1 MRDAVSL
8 EIKTPKK
15 TELNLGNTKIVGGE
29 GENGATFY
37 PDVSPEGII
46 SWTNDK
52 ELPNPTPVNIRGK
65 DGIDGED
72 GQSVYVSK
80 ITQNIVDGEYSSV
93 EFSDGTS
100 LKIKNGNTGSAGE
113 QGENGLDGFSPTI
126 DISKQGRITT
136 LKITDKN
143 GTRTT
148 NINDGLDGEN
158 GENGTDGKDGI
169 SAYHEWDGTTLRIT
183 SASGTSSA
191 DLRGERGLQGIQ
203 GIQGEKGDPFFISKV
218 YTSVVDM
225 NNGYAT
231 DEVKIGQ
238 FVVIETGDVND
249 EDNAKL
255 FIKGNY
261 SYEFLTDLSGAQGMR
276 GPAGIQGEQGI
287 QGERGETG
295 IGISSIV
302 KSHTQGLVDTYTI
315 NYTDGSNTNFTV
327 TNGINGKDGE
337 KGANGTSVTVS
348 SVSESSADGGSN
360 VVTFSD
366 GKTLTIKNGSRGS
379 TGEKGD
385 KGDKGDQGER
395 GIQGEQGV
403 QGIQGIQGEKGAD
416 GYTPVKYKDYFTRD
430 DFGYGSKKILFMGD
444 SITALGTGT
453 RGWIRYF
460 NEIISPASFANT
472 AVNGARLCDYSDTVY
487 DGNPVFN
494 GSDSNHNNTLGNQV
508 QKAIQGKASG
518 DSNYSSFDVIMIAIG
533 TNDSNPSGS
542 IDASFYSNGAV
553 VPVANVDRKTWH
565 GAFRYCI
572 EKLQDTYPEA
582 DIFICT
588 PIQATEATRSYSSI
602 KTKGNYLKQLCD
614 RMSVNCIDTMRCG
627 ICGLYE
633 VANAEGRDLVDGLH
647 PNQSGAT
654 KIGNYNAREIIKHY
668 LIGIS
673 QPDEPDEPE
682 EPQNL
687 VAISVDKDG
696 NIYNGVGYRNDT
708 YISSSSPMGYSS
720 KSGYVS
726 TGFFPAKNG
735 DKLYSTGSAQFVLN
749 DANCRVFVYDANK
762 SFLGY
767 LNAMAGDFGTGNLD
781 GFELNNG
788 YYDAS
793 NNKKQIESGIAFV
806 RLAGKGTGDTFIVR
820 TEPIA

>member
-1 MRDAVSL
+1 MRDTVSL

-113 QGENGLDGFSPTI
+113 QGEDGLDGFSPTI

-158 GENGTDGKDGI
+158 GKNGTDGKDGI
-169 SAYHEWDGTTLRIT
+169 STYHEWDGTTLRIT

-366 GKTLTIKNGSRGS
+366 GKTLTVKNGSRGS
-379 TGEKGD
+379 TGEKGAD
-385 KGDKGDQGER
+385 GVSATHSWNGTTLTITSASGSSSANLKGAKGDKGDTGAN
-395 GIQGEQGV
+395 GTNGKDGA
-403 QGIQGIQGEKGAD
+403 KGAD
-416 GYTPVKYKDYFTRD
+416 GYTPRREVDYWTPADQEFIVQQVI
-430 DFGYGSKKILFMGD
+430 S
-444 SITALGTGT
+444 ALGTPVFGRLDENNNIILTGELADGT
-453 RGWIRYF
+453 YTFVYEDEDGVQTTIGTIEKGGITNWLPI
-460 NEIISPASFANT
+460 ATDA
-472 AVNGARLCDYSDTVY
+472 NGAIYNSVGYKAGVRLSTTDGTTEKTADGFYLTGFIPVPLNAIVRFQGMNIGGTSYGDTFYCYDADKKYLGAPTARYLNDPDRLGEAVY
-487 DGNPVFN
+487 EG
-494 GSDSNHNNTLGNQV
+494 G
-508 QKAIQGKASG
+508 
-518 DSNYSSFDVIMIAIG
+518 
-533 TNDSNPSGS
+533 
-542 IDASFYSNGAV
+542 
-553 VPVANVDRKTWH
+553 
-565 GAFRYCI
+565 
-572 EKLQDTYPEA
+572 
-582 DIFICT
+582 
-588 PIQATEATRSYSSI
+588 
-602 KTKGNYLKQLCD
+602 YLKQFTAT
-614 RMSVNCIDTMRCG
+614 STIMRSSPAFAG
-627 ICGLYE
+627 GYI
-633 VANAEGRDLVDGLH
+633 RF
-647 PNQSGAT
+647 GAV
-654 KIGNYNAREIIKHY
+654 
-668 LIGIS
+668 S
-673 QPDEPDEPE
+673 
-682 EPQNL
+682 
-687 VAISVDKDG
+687 
-696 NIYNGVGYRNDT
+696 
-708 YISSSSPMGYSS
+708 ISS
-720 KSGYVS
+720 
-726 TGFFPAKNG
+726 
-735 DKLYSTGSAQFVLN
+735 
-749 DANCRVFVYDANK
+749 DAIITVN
-762 SFLGY
+762 
-767 LNAMAGDFGTGNLD
+767 
-781 GFELNNG
+781 E
-788 YYDAS
+788 
-793 NNKKQIESGIAFV
+793 E
-806 RLAGKGTGDTFIVR
+806 IV
-820 TEPIA
+820 

>member
-1 MRDAVSL
+1 MRDTVSL

-337 KGANGTSVTVS
+337 KGADGTSVTVS

-360 VVTFSD
+360 VVTFSN
-366 GKTLTIKNGSRGS
+366 GKTLTVKNGS
-379 TGEKGD
+379 KG
-385 KGDKGDQGER
+385 K
-395 GIQGEQGV
+395 
-403 QGIQGIQGEKGAD
+403 D
-416 GYTPVKYKDYFTRD
+416 GTDGKDYVLSEADKTEIAAINVLT
-430 DFGYGSKKILFMGD
+430 GKKIVYDGD
-444 SITALGTGT
+444 SICESRTGSTANNGGGYAKIIADMVGGTYFNNAVSGKRLAYVADKRNVVGEINTLPTDGDLYCFEGGYNDYWTPAEIGECSSTDYTGT
-453 RGWIRYF
+453 LDTSTIC
-460 NEIISPASFANT
+460 
-472 AVNGARLCDYSDTVY
+472 GALET
-487 DGNPVFN
+487 
-494 GSDSNHNNTLGNQV
+494 
-508 QKAIQGKASG
+508 I
-518 DSNYSSFDVIMIAIG
+518 
-533 TNDSNPSGS
+533 
-542 IDASFYSNGAV
+542 
-553 VPVANVDRKTWH
+553 
-565 GAFRYCI
+565 FRYSISHFIGKPICFVI
-572 EKLQDTYPEA
+572 THKCGDTGHTANSLGHTFNDYREAIITVCEK
-582 DIFICT
+582 
-588 PIQATEATRSYSSI
+588 YSIPYYDAFMKSGLNGWN
-602 KTKGNYLKQLCD
+602 TTQSNLYL
-614 RMSVNCIDTMRCG
+614 T
-627 ICGLYE
+627 
-633 VANAEGRDLVDGLH
+633 ANAESKGDGIH
-647 PNQSGAT
+647 PNEQGY
-654 KIGNYNAREIIKHY
+654 KRYY
-668 LIGIS
+668 VPQLIEMFKSIMPTDVIQNTLINQIPIS
-673 QPDEPDEPE
+673 IDTDG
-682 EPQNL
+682 
-687 VAISVDKDG
+687 SVFNQKG
-696 NIYNGVGYRNDT
+696 WIEGKR
-708 YISSSSPMGYSS
+708 ISSSGEIKTSSAYNLTGYIPITS
-720 KSGYVS
+720 
-726 TGFFPAKNG
+726 A
-735 DKLYSTGSAQFVLN
+735 DKLYISADAWQHAFGDSTY
-749 DANCRVFVYDANK
+749 NCVAGYTSDFTFINVFYYN
-762 SFLGY
+762 
-767 LNAMAGDFGTGNLD
+767 NASEIGFSKDSSGNIIYNLSQQST
-781 GFELNNG
+781 LNNVA
-788 YYDAS
+788 Y
-793 NNKKQIESGIAFV
+793 V
-806 RLAGKGTGDTFIVR
+806 RVCGDGLSDLSIITIN
-820 TEPIA
+820 EPIE